1 MPGRIYQEL
10 FEAATSQYG
19 CVTADDARAHGVDP
33 AQLRVMHHRGLLERV
48 AHGVYR
54 FRLVPTTPLDQYME
68 AVLWPR
74 TPAALSHETAL
85 DLHDLCDVNPAR
97 IHVTVPADYR
107 LRRKVPAVYELH
119 RRALHPA
126 DITRHEGIPIVTV
139 PRAIL
144 DGIEANLG
152 GHLID
157 QAIQTAR
164 RRGLVAPAE
173 LRGLTRVR
181 RRLRERRP
189 RRATEAMAAHG

>member
-1 MPGRIYQEL
+1 MPGRIYQHL

-19 CVTADDARAHGVDP
+19 FITADDARAHGVDP

-54 FRLVPTTPLDQYME
+54 FPLVPTTPIDQYME

-74 TPAALSHETAL
+74 TLAFLSHETAL

-97 IHVTVPADYR
+97 IHVTVAAGYR
-107 LRRKVPAVYELH
+107 LRRNVPAAYELH
-119 RRALHPA
+119 RRDLDAE
-126 DITRHEGIPIVTV
+126 DVTRHEGIPIVKV
-139 PRAIL
+139 HRAIL
-144 DGIEANLG
+144 DGIEGNLG
-152 GHLID
+152 GHLIE

-173 LRGLTRVR
+173 LRVLTRVR
-181 RRLRERRP
+181 RQRGQPKSPRRP
-189 RRATEAMAAHG
+189 EVNGGA